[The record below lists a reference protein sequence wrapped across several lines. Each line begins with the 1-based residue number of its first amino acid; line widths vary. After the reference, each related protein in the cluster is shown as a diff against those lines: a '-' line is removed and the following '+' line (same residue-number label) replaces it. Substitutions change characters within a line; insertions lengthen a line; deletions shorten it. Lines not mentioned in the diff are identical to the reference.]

1 MGALEF
7 TGEARGEVA
16 INGSGRERN
25 SRGQPRGHRSEVE
38 INGRLPAGAS
48 ICAHEVRFGPDAVFA
63 GPVTVRADG
72 EPETAPGVE
81 ASLINYTPRE
91 EPRCD

>member
-7 TGEARGEVA
+7 TGEARGEV
-16 INGSGRERN
+16 
-25 SRGQPRGHRSEVE
+25 V

-48 ICAHEVRFGPDAVFA
+48 ICAHEVRFGRDAAFG
-63 GPVTVRADG
+63 GPITVRADS
-72 EPETAPGVE
+72 EPEAVQGVD
-81 ASLINYTPRE
+81 AGLINYTLRA